1 MIKIIKEYVKVLIA
15 CGALIAIIM
24 CPALISLTFYYLS
37 KYLTEIGVFSG
48 YPQDIFSF
56 FSGSIVSSSIMFFF
70 LIFLIQSKK
79 LKMETEDNAEN
90 TEQEN

>member
-1 MIKIIKEYVKVLIA
+1 MNGYIKKFGNVLLA

-24 CPALISLTFYYLS
+24 CPVIISLCLYFLS
-37 KYLTEIGVFSG
+37 QYLTNIGFFNG
-48 YPQDIFSF
+48 YPQDVFSYL
-56 FSGSIVSSSIMFFF
+56 SGSTIGSSIMFFF

-79 LKMETEDNAEN
+79 LKMETEENAEN